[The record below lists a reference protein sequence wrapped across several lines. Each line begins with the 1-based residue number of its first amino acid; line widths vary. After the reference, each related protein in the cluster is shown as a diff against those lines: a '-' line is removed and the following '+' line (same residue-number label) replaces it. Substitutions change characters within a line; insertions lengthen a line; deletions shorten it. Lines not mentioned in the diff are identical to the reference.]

1 MRSRRATWMFICSVH
16 SRVTEFRIAL
26 AAFGVLAVLFVAF
39 PQLDLAASGLLYGSD
54 GQWLVHRD
62 NSWLA
67 IPYRGLP
74 RLGQGLLITLLA
86 LWLLGFLKRFS
97 WLRARRVSIG
107 FLLAGALLGPVLLV
121 DGTLKE
127 HSGRTR
133 PVNIEQFGGSKQFTP
148 AFIPADQCEQNC
160 SFVSGHVATAAFIM
174 AFGWLGA
181 PAVRRR
187 WLLASLAFA
196 SFFALVRMAPG
207 GHFLSDTIFAWFATY
222 FSLWFTEWLFRRLG
236 WLPPSAD

>member
-1 MRSRRATWMFICSVH
+1 MN

-26 AAFGVLAVLFVAF
+26 TAAAL
-39 PQLDLAASGLLYGSD
+39 LAALFIALPQIDLTVAAWFYRGS
-54 GQWLVHRD
+54 GQWILNRD
-62 NSWLA
+62 DTWLA

-74 RLGQGLLITLLA
+74 RLGQGLLITLFV
-86 LWLLGFLKRFS
+86 LWLLSFWRRFPALKAK
-97 WLRARRVSIG
+97 RASIG
-107 FLLAGALLGPVLLV
+107 FLLCGALAGPVLLV
-121 DGTLKE
+121 DATLKE

-160 SFVSGHVATAAFIM
+160 SFVSGHVATASFIM

-181 PAVRRR
+181 PALRRR
-187 WLLASLAFA
+187 WLLASLGFGA
-196 SFFALVRMAPG
+196 FFALVRMVPG

-222 FSLWFTEWLFRRLG
+222 FSLCFTEWVFRRLK
-236 WLPPSAD
+236 WLERRA